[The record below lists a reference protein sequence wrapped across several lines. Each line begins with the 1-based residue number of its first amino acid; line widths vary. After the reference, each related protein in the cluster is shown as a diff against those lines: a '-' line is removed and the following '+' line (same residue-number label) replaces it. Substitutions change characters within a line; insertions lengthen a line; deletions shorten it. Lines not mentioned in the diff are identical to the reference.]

1 VLGDILGFFDEGGV
15 ADEAVVLAADQ
26 TYSLEVW

>member
-1 VLGDILGFFDEGGV
+1 LGFFDEGGV